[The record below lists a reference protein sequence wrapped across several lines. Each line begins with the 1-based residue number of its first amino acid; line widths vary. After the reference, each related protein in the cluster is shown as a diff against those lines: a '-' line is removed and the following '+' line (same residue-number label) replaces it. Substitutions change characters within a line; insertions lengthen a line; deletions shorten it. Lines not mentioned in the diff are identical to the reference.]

1 MEFMRFNSPDPD
13 ALAIGIEEARAKFAA
28 ARLAGDMLATVE
40 HAADL
45 GSMLTTA
52 RREGEALE
60 LMQTLL
66 AEAEAQAAHEPAGW
80 FFNAYATALQYCDR
94 RDEANDVFAK
104 ALALCR
110 NSRWSRLQSFVLQHW
125 GRSLVERQRLDEAQ
139 ACFMEALDLRVQLND
154 PRQASTRKALEAL
167 AELRGLRDDRD

>member
-1 MEFMRFNSPDPD
+1 MEFLRFSAPDPD
-13 ALAIGIEEARAKFAA
+13 ALAIGIEETRAKFAA

-52 RREGEALE
+52 RRESEALE

-94 RDEANDVFAK
+94 RDEANGVFAN

-110 NSRWSRLQSFVLQHW
+110 RNGWARLQSFVLQHW
-125 GRSLVERQRLDEAQ
+125 GRGLVEQQRFDEAQ
-139 ACFMEALDLRVQLND
+139 ACFMEALDLRIQLND
-154 PRQASTRKALEAL
+154 PRQASTRRALEAL
-167 AELRGLRDDRD
+167 AELRARRA